1 MEARL
6 QCKCGGLMSVQCEVG
21 DRSHLFRL
29 SVCNGCSRVHHYIVS
44 GRETDAPK
52 IDDKPI
58 TLTSFTSGTLCQ
70 GHVWKITNE
79 DLLVDLVAN
88 LLMGKQLHVEAILAS
103 APGRPVRFRE
113 NAINDAIQKLTLDES
128 KDPYHRDGLL
138 FQMFS
143 WVAAHAVKSEGS
155 LIRAP
160 HLVPAHKGFDG
171 LQINVKDGLVEDV
184 IIFEDKAT
192 DNPRDTVRDKVW
204 PEFEEFHDGQRES
217 ELEQEVTTLLRTKPD
232 AVDDLVDAIETIFW
246 EQSRKF
252 RVAITAD
259 SGHLDEKGR
268 ARLFKGYDKVITDR
282 EVDYRRA
289 ELVHISNLRSWMQ
302 QFSEKTIEKLNTYR
316 TSNNV

>member
-1 MEARL
+1 M
-6 QCKCGGLMSVQCEVG
+6 QCKCGGVLGIKCEVG
-21 DRSHLFRL
+21 NRSYLSRI

-44 GRETDAPK
+44 GRVPNAPE

-70 GHVWKITNE
+70 GYVWKITNE
-79 DLLVDLVAN
+79 ELLVDLVAN
-88 LLMGKQLHVEAILAS
+88 LLMGKQLHVERILAS
-103 APGRPVRFRE
+103 APVRPVRLRE

-128 KDPYHRDGLL
+128 EGPYHRDGLL

-143 WVAAHAVKSEGS
+143 WVAAHAVKNEGS
-155 LIRAP
+155 IIRAP

-192 DNPRDTVRDKVW
+192 DNPRYTVRELVW
-204 PEFEEFHDGQRES
+204 PEFKEFHAGQRES
-217 ELEQEVTTLLRTKPD
+217 ELEQEVTTLLRTNPN
-232 AVDDLVDAIETIFW
+232 AVDDLTEAIETIFW

-268 ARLFKGYDKVITDR
+268 ARLFKGYDKVITNR
-282 EVDYRRA
+282 KVDSRRA
-289 ELVHISNLRSWMQ
+289 ELVHISNLRTWMQ
-302 QFSEKTIEKLNTYR
+302 QFSEKTIKKLNTYR
-316 TSNNV
+316 ASNNV